1 MKTPLL
7 EQSLKSNVVSFYIT
21 NFSLHGLNLLAGF
34 YASFTDKFVEVTVNL
49 WGNLAWEELPKFMG
63 SSRALMMKTIL
74 NYFCS
79 TCYKGISSLNLDNF
93 SH

>member
-21 NFSLHGLNLLAGF
+21 NFSLRGLNLLAGF

-49 WGNLAWEELPKFMG
+49 
-63 SSRALMMKTIL
+63 
-74 NYFCS
+74 
-79 TCYKGISSLNLDNF
+79 
-93 SH
+93 